1 MRPAVVI
8 TLVLLMMALLLA
20 ATLQLFVFT
29 R

>member
-8 TLVLLMMALLLA
+8 SLVLLMMALLIA
-20 ATLQLFVFT
+20 ATLQLFVYT